1 MLAPSRDAW
10 HGLEV
15 LISSLLVFIFC
26 PLVVPLPPPG
36 ELTIMDVTHSS
47 MLLNWDSAPGLVRKY
62 IITYKPA
69 EGESKEVSSLPITLA
84 QISYH
89 DERVPRLLV
98 NVVPQELFILN
109 NPSRF

>member
-1 MLAPSRDAW
+1 
-10 HGLEV
+10 
-15 LISSLLVFIFC
+15 
-26 PLVVPLPPPG
+26 
-36 ELTIMDVTHSS
+36 MDVTHSS

-89 DERVPRLLV
+89 NERVPRLLV

-109 NPSRF
+109 NPSRFWSAKKNVKILCEKQYKNLVFVKHILKVA